1 MATCVF
7 ACIGRTSLIA
17 RIEGIS
23 INGIEDKKDGL
34 KVSAELRG
42 CCDAM
47 MWMTFLKVAWLIL
60 CPIER

>member
-34 KVSAELRG
+34 KVNAELRG
-42 CCDAM
+42 CCVDVDDIFKSRVVD
-47 MWMTFLKVAWLIL
+47 TL
-60 CPIER
+60 PY